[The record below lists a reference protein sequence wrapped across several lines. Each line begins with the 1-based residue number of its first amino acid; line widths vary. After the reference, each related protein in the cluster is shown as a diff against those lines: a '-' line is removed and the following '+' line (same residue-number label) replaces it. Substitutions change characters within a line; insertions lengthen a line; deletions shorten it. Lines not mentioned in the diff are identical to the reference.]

1 MLGLK
6 VLVFILLVLICFVA
20 SAAEVRV
27 AVAANFLATLKALA
41 PLYEEHSGDR
51 LVISGGSSGKL
62 YAQIV
67 NGAPYD
73 VFLSADTFYPQKL
86 VENGKGVKQSRF
98 IYAKGL
104 LVLWSKKQSLVDAA
118 KLDSD
123 DVKHIAI
130 ANPKTAP
137 YGSAAIQTMQKINIF
152 EGVKS
157 KLVKGESVGQTFQ
170 FVASGNAQIGFVA
183 LSQVLNPNNK
193 YNGGY
198 WPVPIEYYSP
208 LDQQAILI
216 KDNEESRQFLNFLRS
231 PKAQEVIKQF
241 GYL

>member
-1 MLGLK
+1 MK
-6 VLVFILLVLICFVA
+6 VLLLFLLSLIA
-20 SAAEVRV
+20 PMATADEVRV
-27 AVAANFLATLKALA
+27 AVAANFLAALKVLG

-51 LVISGGSSGKL
+51 LIISGGSSGKL

-86 VENGKGVKQSRF
+86 VENGKGIEQSRF

-104 LVLWSKKQSLVDAA
+104 LVLWSKKQSLVDPA

-123 DVKHIAI
+123 GVKHIAI

-137 YGSAAIQTMQKINIF
+137 YGSAAIQTLREMNVF
-152 EGVKS
+152 EGVKNR
-157 KLVKGESVGQTFQ
+157 LVKGESVGQTFQ

-193 YNGGY
+193 YNKNY
-198 WPVPIEYYSP
+198 WQVPNDYYSS

-216 KDNEESRQFLNFLRS
+216 KDNKEGRQFLDFLRS
-231 PKAQEVIKQF
+231 PKAQELIKQF